1 MTRYPSQKKLNQ
13 NMEQKYLN
21 KLEDLRK
28 QIDVVDMELYV
39 SVFNRIILTTEIGRL
54 KKQYGV
60 VEMSIERR
68 KEIIDKFSQM
78 AMEDTIPVYIVKDIF
93 TKLIDLSVLE
103 QTLIINEKEHD

>member
-1 MTRYPSQKKLNQ
+1 
-13 NMEQKYLN
+13 MEQKYLN

>member
-1 MTRYPSQKKLNQ
+1 
-13 NMEQKYLN
+13 MEQKYLN

-60 VEMSIERR
+60 AEMSIERR

-103 QTLIINEKEHD
+103 QTLIINEKEHG